1 MIRVWSRVS
10 RYIKKY
16 GEECQKD
23 FSLNSNL
30 LSSDHGNIGNTEL
43 ENLEYHY
50 EFINPIESRDF
61 DFSIWKLEF
70 LWEFFQSQICI

>member
-1 MIRVWSRVS
+1 MIRVWNRVGGTIS
-10 RYIKKY
+10 ENRVKNARRII
-16 GEECQKD
+16 G
-23 FSLNSNL
+23 NSNL

-61 DFSIWKLEF
+61 DFSMWKP
-70 LWEFFQSQICI
+70 